1 MIILEL
7 ELEKTA
13 LSIGRPEPSCMV
25 LEMQFARNLGVDGLS
40 AYELWLKE
48 GNEGELSDYLAALK
62 GDRGEQGI
70 QGIQGE
76 PGVQGE
82 RGEKGEPGTGL
93 NIAGYYETAEA
104 LQSAYP
110 DGSGVQGC
118 FLVGGEFPYET
129 YFWDPAQNRWAS
141 AGVLQG
147 PQGDDRVEISDSEP
161 TESAVEVWIDPS
173 DSAGSSPLLKEREY
187 AELTAT
193 AAKTVLGAINEVA
206 SAGVSGDP
214 LRSLFV
220 ARGAVYNAATG
231 YYELNGL
238 TDITEAEMI
247 EIYNATS
254 QIVNVAQMQELW
266 FGAKFRTN
274 FTALSPRRGN
284 YASPKSCTAACQNN
298 KTLEVFSCG
307 ERWTASSLSHM
318 FNGCTSL
325 KKVIGGFIV
334 SGVTSIGGMFTGCAL
349 LESVN
354 IYGLKVNFSLA
365 DSPLIDLDSMQYL
378 VNNAANTEAITV
390 TVHETTY
397 AKLTDTG
404 NTEWYAVNTAAAT
417 KNISFATA

>member
-1 MIILEL
+1 M
-7 ELEKTA
+7 EKKR
-13 LSIGRPEPSCMV
+13 I
-25 LEMQFARNLGVDGLS
+25 
-40 AYELWLKE
+40 YELAQASQEDITQAVLLLD
-48 GNEGELSDYLAALK
+48 N
-62 GDRGEQGI
+62 
-70 QGIQGE
+70 
-76 PGVQGE
+76 
-82 RGEKGEPGTGL
+82 
-93 NIAGYYETAEA
+93 
-104 LQSAYP
+104 
-110 DGSGVQGC
+110 
-118 FLVGGEFPYET
+118 
-129 YFWDPAQNRWAS
+129 PAWS
-141 AGVLQG
+141 
-147 PQGDDRVEISDSEP
+147 
-161 TESAVEVWIDPS
+161 
-173 DSAGSSPLLKEREY
+173 
-187 AELTAT
+187 
-193 AAKTVLGAINEVA
+193 AAKQ
-206 SAGVSGDP
+206 AGWDDVSNIGML
-214 LRSLFV
+214 LRPLFV